1 MKVLWITNIPLGILG
16 ERLNGKRSGGLWMSA
31 LLDEFALKKEC
42 ELVVATAIPRVESI
56 RAEENRVVYYGIP
69 GQYPLLYKE
78 NDTKNIAA
86 WETMLKQ
93 EKPDIIQ
100 VWGTE
105 FTHGLCVL
113 RLADTL
119 NIPSVIHMQG
129 YLGSI
134 TRHYLAGISHDE
146 LKKTVTFRDFIKHD
160 SIEQQQKK
168 YFASVS
174 KEKEMLQ
181 LSGNIIYES
190 DWCEDSV
197 RAVVPNIVSYRRAE
211 SINKT
216 FFGHSWSL
224 DKAEPHTVMCT
235 ASGYPLKG
243 LHMVLRAVSMLK
255 EDYPDIKLYVPGTK
269 MVSDGSLKWQIRK
282 NGYTKYIEKLINELD
297 LKKNIVWMGY
307 VTQEQLAERLT
318 KTRVFVLS
326 SSIENHSNSLK
337 EAMLVGTPSVAS
349 AVGGVPEYVRNG
361 ENGFLYRFEEYE
373 IMAMHIK
380 KLFEDDDLACK
391 ISKQSKEDMTK
402 LHSGLDIYNKTMS
415 IYRSI
420 LSSEKN

>member
-16 ERLNGKRSGGLWMSA
+16 EKLNGKRSGGLWMSA
-31 LLDEFALKKEC
+31 LLDEFALKKES
-42 ELVVATAIPRVESI
+42 ELVVATAIPRVETI
-56 RAEENRVVYYGIP
+56 RAEENGVVYYGIP

-78 NDTKNIAA
+78 NDAKNIAA

-105 FTHGLCVL
+105 FTHGLCAL
-113 RLADTL
+113 RLADKL
-119 NIPSVIHMQG
+119 CIPSIIHMQG

-134 TRHYLAGISHDE
+134 ARHYLAGISHDE
-146 LKKTVTFRDFIKHD
+146 LKKTVTFRDFIKRD

-168 YFASVS
+168 YFASVP

-190 DWCEDSV
+190 DWCEKSV

-216 FFGHSWSL
+216 FFEHSWSL
-224 DKAEPHTVMCT
+224 DKAEPHSIMCT

-255 EDYPDIKLYVPGTK
+255 ENYPDIKLYVPGTK
-269 MVSDGSLKWQIRK
+269 MVSGGSFQWQIRK
-282 NGYTKYIEKLINELD
+282 NGYTKYIEKLIRKLNLEE
-297 LKKNIVWMGY
+297 NIVWMGY

-318 KTRVFVLS
+318 KARVFVLS

-380 KLFEDDDLACK
+380 KLFEDDKLACE

-402 LHSGLDIYNKTMS
+402 LHLGLDIYNKTMS
-415 IYRSI
+415 IYDSI
-420 LSSEKN
+420 LSREEN